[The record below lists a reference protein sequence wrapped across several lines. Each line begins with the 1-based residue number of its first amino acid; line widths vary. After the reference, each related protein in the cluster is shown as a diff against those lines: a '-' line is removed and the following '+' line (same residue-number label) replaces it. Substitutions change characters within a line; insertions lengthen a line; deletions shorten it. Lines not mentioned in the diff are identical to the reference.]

1 MLTNIHVKN
10 FAIIDEADID
20 LNDNLNIFTG
30 ETGAGKSLLL
40 GALNMAL
47 GARTPK
53 DIVRESADSALSEL
67 TFTGISD
74 KALRLMDES
83 GISVEDDTV
92 VISKKL
98 LSNGRSIVRINGET
112 SSASLVKELAG
123 LLIDIYGQNEH
134 QSLLKK
140 ERQMDIL
147 DEFAG
152 DNIKDLKSKVGTS
165 YALYKKLK
173 DEAES
178 LSGDEQSRVRRADLL
193 EYEINEIETA
203 AIKEGEEE
211 GLKDRHKLLA
221 NARLILEGLS
231 EAYQSISGDGRAG
244 DSISEAI
251 KAVSRISGF
260 DEGISGIM
268 DMLSDIDGYIN
279 DVSREI
285 GNYMDN
291 LPDDSSE
298 LDEVEERLDLI
309 SRLKSKY
316 GNTAKQIDEYY
327 ENAKDEL
334 EKLRDYEGYS
344 KKLEKDLANVENEL
358 VTAGK
363 RLTKERKKAAEQL
376 SAKITEALAE
386 LNFNQVEFK
395 IDISEKKGYHA
406 DGVDDCTFMISLN
419 PGEPI
424 RPVQDVASG
433 GELSRIMLG
442 IKSVMAG
449 KDSVGTL
456 IFDEIDAGISGRTA
470 QMVSE
475 KLCRIATEHQVIC
488 ITHLPQIASMAD
500 SHYEI
505 SKKVQDGKTKT
516 SIRMLDD
523 GEIKDE
529 LARLTGGAEIT
540 EKVYES
546 AIEMKKL
553 ADKRKTEIRKTG
565 L

>member
-53 DIVRESADSALSEL
+53 DIVRESAEYALSEV
-67 TFTGISD
+67 TFCGIPQRVSD
-74 KALRLMDES
+74 ILKEAGIEADGDE
-83 GISVEDDTV
+83 I

-98 LSNGRSIVRINGET
+98 MNNGRSVVRVNGET
-112 SSASLVKELAG
+112 SNASAVKELAG

-134 QSLLKK
+134 QSLLKR
-140 ERQMDIL
+140 ENQRDIL

-152 DNIKDLKSKVGTS
+152 EGIKELKQKVRTS
-165 YALYKKLK
+165 YQEYTKLK
-173 DEAES
+173 EEAS
-178 LSGDEQSRVRRADLL
+178 KLDGDEQSRMRRADLL
-193 EYEINEIETA
+193 EYEINEIESA
-203 AIKEGEEE
+203 GIKDGEEE
-211 GLKDRHKLLA
+211 ELKSRHRLLA
-221 NARLILEGLS
+221 NGRLISEGMS
-231 EAYQSISGDGRAG
+231 EAYQSLAGDGRAS
-244 DSISEAI
+244 DSLSEAI
-251 KAVSRISGF
+251 RSVSKVADF
-260 DEGISGIM
+260 DEELSGIL
-268 DMLSDIDGYIN
+268 DTISDIDSCLSDAI
-279 DVSREI
+279 REI
-285 GNYMDN
+285 SDYMEKF
-291 LPDDSSE
+291 PDDSRE
-298 LDEVEERLDLI
+298 LEEIEERLDLI

-316 GNTAKQIDEYY
+316 GNTVSQMEEYY
-327 ENAKDEL
+327 EKAKEEL
-334 EKLRDYEGYS
+334 EKLRDFEGYS
-344 KKLEKDLANVENEL
+344 EKLKSKLSDAQKHLEKYSKEL
-358 VTAGK
+358 TLG
-363 RLTKERKKAAEQL
+363 RKKAAEGL
-376 SAKITEALAE
+376 ERKITEALSE

-395 IDISEKKGYHA
+395 IDISERKEFHA
-406 DGVDDCTFMISLN
+406 DGRDECTFMISLN
-419 PGEPI
+419 PGEAI

-449 KDSVGTL
+449 EDSVGTL

-475 KLCRIATEHQVIC
+475 KLCRIAARHQVIC

-505 SKKVQDGKTKT
+505 KKSVRDGKTST
-516 SIRMLDD
+516 FIRKLKDN
-523 GEIKDE
+523 EITDE

-540 EKVYES
+540 EKVRES
-546 AIEMKKL
+546 ALEMKIL
-553 ADKRKTEIRKTG
+553 ADSRKTEIRKSK
-565 L
+565 